1 MIKATINGTDY
12 PVAEGAV
19 FVENY
24 NETLDSGTILIQ
36 QVTEPIEIQPYDT
49 VVVSGDGFRTR
60 RFLVDTVTRSE
71 ISLQPTIYKYEISL
85 FSETKALE
93 GVLLPNL
100 KITRI
105 PDRPLKV
112 LDYIRQYVSIYC
124 PKTDSNDTYGAY
136 GDAWTLDDDI
146 GGTLRRFDDIECPE
160 MQWNTPTLREVLNSL
175 MMVDDCIAIL
185 DNGVI
190 KCLDVSETKG
200 LAPTAGINYVTES
213 HSSEDYVSELKMHL
227 VNAANNSY
235 MDPYVPDDASRI
247 IEKIGFRNSEAYILT
262 TENMR
267 LETSFPIWK
276 VFRCVAHIKAVVNVW
291 GNKDGEAEQ
300 SWTTALDGEMD
311 ITDYILE
318 HGEWLKKDVYYGD
331 WQLLPPPLGTDYRNT
346 CLYYVRGAKNIE
358 NFNEK
363 TTSQWL
369 FIQNSKYVWELI
381 IQSQEMEDDLVSAA
395 ADWLAEN
402 HPDYT
407 FDRARVTVGSGSQT
421 LKSAQ
426 FELEYEAMDDCV
438 FTASKSPLQSH
449 RRTVADNQENSYIN
463 VDRTGLLEYMKAN
476 RLGNKMAHINGRYEG
491 AESTMPTLG
500 QTVEGKIIFRKEI
513 SVYMDHIDAN
523 FLATENYVLRDY
535 FTGVRAKLRSWR
547 VISGQEA
554 LVRAEHLKFYV
565 NNDLESP
572 DGEYMFP
579 TANPEILMNWFRYCV
594 IRFNT
599 SDGWMPGNTVYGNT
613 TYRTNAIAVE
623 FTKHKAGN
631 SVVFT
636 IRMPDNCF
644 AGNYVSNFEGEN
656 GRIEQKGIGYTDDN
670 GRLIGG
676 VVYFFDTVN
685 PHWFGNAD
693 SDAAR
698 ALKPLCIAATDK
710 DDQSGDTF
718 KAADMVARIPFRV
731 NKDNGEIL
739 QLSIQFE
746 ANSDAND
753 VFLGHKDIQ

>member
-60 RFLVDTVTRSE
+60 RFLVDAVTRSE
-71 ISLQPTIYKYEISL
+71 ISLQPRIYKYEISL

-93 GVLLPNL
+93 GILLPNL

-136 GDAWTLDDDI
+136 GDAWTLDDGV

-160 MQWNTPTLREVLNSL
+160 MQWNAPTLREVLNSL
-175 MMVDDCIAIL
+175 MMTDDCIAIL

-200 LAPTAGINYVTES
+200 QAPTAGINYVTES

-227 VNAANNSY
+227 VNAANNSH

-247 IEKIGFRNSEAYILT
+247 IEKIGFRNDESYILT

-267 LETSFPIWK
+267 LQTAFPIWK
-276 VFRCVAHIKAVVNVW
+276 IFRCVAHIKAVVNVW

-300 SWTTALDGEMD
+300 SWTTTLDGEMD

-331 WQLLPPPLGTDYRNT
+331 WQLLPPPLSTDYRNT
-346 CLYYVRGAKNIE
+346 CLYYTRGAKNIE

-369 FIQNSKYVWELI
+369 FVQNSKYVWELI
-381 IQSQEMEDDLVSAA
+381 IQSREMEANLVSAA
-395 ADWLAEN
+395 ADWLAIN

-438 FTASKSPLQSH
+438 FTASKSPLQKH
-449 RRTVADNQENSYIN
+449 RRTVADNQANSYIN

-491 AESTMPTLG
+491 FESTMPTLG
-500 QTVEGKIIFRKEI
+500 QTIEGKIIFRKEI

-554 LVRAEHLKFYV
+554 LVRAEHIKFYV
-565 NNDLESP
+565 NDELASP

-579 TANPEILMNWFRYCV
+579 TANPEILMNWFKYCV

-636 IRMPDNCF
+636 IRMPDNYF
-644 AGNYVSNFEGEN
+644 AGNYISNFEGEN

-670 GRLIGG
+670 GRIIGG

-698 ALKPLCIAATDK
+698 ALKPLCKTATDK
-710 DDQSGDTF
+710 DDPSGDTF
-718 KAADMVARIPFRV
+718 KAADMMARIPFRV

-746 ANSDAND
+746 ANGDAND
-753 VFLGHKDIQ
+753 VFLGHKDI